1 MATTFPQSIQT
12 FPDMLDISSEDAAQ
26 VVAYQTAVQNG
37 DTQAAQT
44 ALNNIANAN
53 QKLVTADLLNTLLDT
68 MGAVQEYFLERYSPA
83 YVVSETEPAAQ
94 QTGDFWFKVIT

>member
-12 FPDMLDISSEDAAQ
+12 FPDMLDISSDDAAQ
-26 VVAYQTAVQNG
+26 VAAYQTAVQNG

-68 MGAVQEYFLERYSPA
+68 MGAVQEYFLERYSSA
-83 YVVSETEPAAQ
+83 YVVSETKPAAQ